1 MNLET
6 KDLNGTGEQLRSLID
21 FAKSVDLEEVVWE
34 KGAQRIAFKRK
45 MGPAPQE
52 SAATPSPTES
62 ETAAEAASK
71 THVVTSPMVGRFQ
84 RSQGKDRPVFVL
96 EGDTVTVGQRL
107 AMVEAMQIP
116 KDVISTVSGKIVK
129 IFVENG
135 KPVEYGQKLF
145 EVEIA

>member
-6 KDLNGTGEQLRSLID
+6 KDLNGTGEQLKSLID

-52 SAATPSPTES
+52 AAAAPELS
-62 ETAAEAASK
+62 AEAAAVAAAAK
-71 THVVTSPMVGRFQ
+71 THIITSPMVGRFQ
-84 RSQGKDRPVFVL
+84 RSPGKDRPSFVL
-96 EGDTVTVGQRL
+96 EGDTVAAGQRL
-107 AMVEAMQIP
+107 ALVEAMQIP
-116 KDVISTVSGKIVK
+116 KDVISTVAGKVSK

-145 EVEIA
+145 ELEIE